1 MSHAVYVY
9 DISHVIIDNLQF
21 MMGTGDNRVDRF
33 TRQDQVIAAFR
44 KFATTMQCHVTLIV
58 HPRKVIDSKLFSAV
72 ILYDFTKA
80 SELVA
85 VQMRGDYI
93 N

>member
-58 HPRKVIDSKLFSAV
+58 HPRKVIDS
-72 ILYDFTKA
+72 
-80 SELVA
+80 
-85 VQMRGDYI
+85 
-93 N
+93 

>member
-58 HPRKVIDSKLFSAV
+58 HPRKVKGL
-72 ILYDFTKA
+72 L
-80 SELVA
+80 
-85 VQMRGDYI
+85 
-93 N
+93 